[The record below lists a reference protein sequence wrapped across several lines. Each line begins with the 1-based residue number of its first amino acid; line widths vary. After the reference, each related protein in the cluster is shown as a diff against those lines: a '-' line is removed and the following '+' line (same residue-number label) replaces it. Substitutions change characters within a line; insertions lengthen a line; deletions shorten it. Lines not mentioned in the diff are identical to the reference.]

1 MKLGLGKNEVKIVP
15 YEIEWK
21 DEFSRVKKDI
31 LLHTNVNEN
40 QIEHIG
46 STAIVEM
53 PAKPIIDILMGVNDL
68 ELLDGELI
76 KGLKESGFLRLRV
89 ERSNEIVFAK
99 FTDDTNEVKTHF
111 IHLVEYNGELWNNLI
126 FFRDYLNE
134 HEDVRKEYLNI
145 KLAYINKKSIGI
157 NEYTDFKENFVRN
170 IFAKRIG
177 E

>member
-21 DEFSRVKKDI
+21 DEFTRVKKEI

-46 STAIVEM
+46 NTAIVEM
-53 PAKPIIDILMGVNDL
+53 PSKPIIDILMGVNDL
-68 ELLDGELI
+68 KVLNEELI

-89 ERSNEIVFAK
+89 ERPNEIVFAK
-99 FTDDTNEVKTHF
+99 FTDDTYEVKTHF

-134 HEDVRKEYLNI
+134 HEDVSKEYLNI

-157 NEYTDFKENFVRN
+157 NAYTDFKEKFVRN

>member
-21 DEFSRVKKDI
+21 DEFARVKKEI
-31 LLHTNVNEN
+31 LLHTNINEN

-46 STAIVEM
+46 STAIVGM
-53 PAKPIIDILMGVNDL
+53 AAKPIIDILMGVKDL
-68 ELLDGELI
+68 KLLDAKLI

-89 ERSNEIVFAK
+89 ERPNEIVFAK
-99 FTDDTNEVKTHF
+99 FTDDTYEVKTHF

-126 FFRDYLNE
+126 FFRDYLND
-134 HEDVRKEYLNI
+134 HEDVSKEYLNI
-145 KLAYINKKSIGI
+145 KLTYINEKSNGI

>member
-1 MKLGLGKNEVKIVP
+1 MQLGLGKNEVKIVP
-15 YEIEWK
+15 YETEWK
-21 DEFSRVKKDI
+21 NEFARVKKEI
-31 LLHTNVNEN
+31 LLYTNSNEN

-46 STAIVEM
+46 STAITEM
-53 PAKPIIDILMGVNDL
+53 PAKPIIDILMGVEDL
-68 ELLDGELI
+68 KLVDTEII

-89 ERSNEIVFAK
+89 ERPNEVVFAK
-99 FTDDTNEVKTHF
+99 FTDDTYEVKTHF
-111 IHLVEYNGELWNNLI
+111 IHLVKYNGELWNNLI

-145 KLAYINKKSIGI
+145 KLDYIKKKSNGI
-157 NEYTDFKENFVRN
+157 NEYTDFKEKFVKD